1 MFVDFNEKLNAKQEL
16 INNLNSQLLLAQSTA
31 EPSVAE
37 EQNTESTESAET
49 PSTAEPSS
57 EQNAESTESAAT
69 PSTEITSD
77 ANDVK
82 GDNLMVSREDV
93 NIREKPSP
101 SSSIIG
107 VLLKNNTINV
117 LDTVQGWHKI
127 ITKEGK
133 DGYIYSPML
142 KEKN

>member
-1 MFVDFNEKLNAKQEL
+1 MLD
-16 INNLNSQLLLAQSTA
+16 QSTTG
-31 EPSVAE
+31 PSVAE
-37 EQNTESTESAET
+37 EQNEQTTESTTT
-49 PSTAEPSS
+49 PSTAEPSL
-57 EQNAESTESAAT
+57 EQNAQSTDSVAT
-69 PSTEITSD
+69 PSTETTSD
-77 ANDVK
+77 ANDIK
-82 GDNLMVSREDV
+82 GDNLMVARDDV

>member
-1 MFVDFNEKLNAKQEL
+1 MVAQHPAGKITLAMGVQAR
-16 INNLNSQLLLAQSTA
+16 AQSTD
-31 EPSVAE
+31 
-37 EQNTESTESAET
+37 
-49 PSTAEPSS
+49 
-57 EQNAESTESAAT
+57 SAAT
-69 PSTEITSD
+69 PSTEIASE
-77 ANDVK
+77 ANDIK
-82 GDNLMVSREDV
+82 GDNLMVAREDV

-117 LDTVQGWHKI
+117 LDTVQGWHKV